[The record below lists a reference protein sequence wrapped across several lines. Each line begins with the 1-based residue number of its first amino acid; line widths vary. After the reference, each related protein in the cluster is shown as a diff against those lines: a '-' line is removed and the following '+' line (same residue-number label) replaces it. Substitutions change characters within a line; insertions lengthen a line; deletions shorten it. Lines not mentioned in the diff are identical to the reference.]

1 MRTSLFIGLIL
12 AVLIGMTFARF
23 VDQTRHEAEMKQLFL
38 SDDDNMGLPRRVV
51 EEQEDNEEEYLL
63 TQLRRLLMNS
73 EESKLCI
80 SGAGMFPLNSVWV
93 PACTNKASTFIFFIV
108 TFRLPWGR
116 AVWDPL
122 FHEIWDNQRTT
133 SRS

>member
-38 SDDDNMGLPRRVV
+38 SDDDNMGLRRRVV
-51 EEQEDNEEEYLL
+51 EEQENNEEEYLL

-80 SGAGMFPLNSVWV
+80 SGAGMFPLNSV
-93 PACTNKASTFIFFIV
+93 
-108 TFRLPWGR
+108 
-116 AVWDPL
+116 
-122 FHEIWDNQRTT
+122 
-133 SRS
+133 